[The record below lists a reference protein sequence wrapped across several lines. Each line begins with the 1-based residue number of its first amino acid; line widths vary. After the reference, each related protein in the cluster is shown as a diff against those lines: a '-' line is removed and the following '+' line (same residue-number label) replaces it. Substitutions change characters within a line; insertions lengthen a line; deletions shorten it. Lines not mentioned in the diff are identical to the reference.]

1 MFVLDLLLLPL
12 GAVIFPNPRVER
24 VFIHAKVTRGLGN
37 GLIRLDGQLHRAF
50 LKCSGILFR
59 SGLTHRTHLLG
70 CVLSLVSVCPEEY
83 SHIKGRARYME
94 YAMSSLTLFVG
105 IAVSKDTL
113 AIAVR
118 PTAETWQVAK
128 EAAEISTLVAQL
140 EAMAPALVVLE
151 ATGGFEGHLR
161 AALAIAAVP
170 VVRAHPRQVRACAHA
185 VGLVAKTDRIDARV
199 LAHCAEAVTPV

>member
-37 GLIRLDGQLHRAF
+37 RLIRLDGQLHRAF

-83 SHIKGRARYME
+83 SHITMMCCSWTRIAKGLLRH
-94 YAMSSLTLFVG
+94 G
-105 IAVSKDTL
+105 
-113 AIAVR
+113 
-118 PTAETWQVAK
+118 
-128 EAAEISTLVAQL
+128 
-140 EAMAPALVVLE
+140 
-151 ATGGFEGHLR
+151 ATCDR
-161 AALAIAAVP
+161 KYRTVP
-170 VVRAHPRQVRACAHA
+170 V
-185 VGLVAKTDRIDARV
+185 
-199 LAHCAEAVTPV
+199 

>member
-83 SHIKGRARYME
+83 SHIIVCFCGG
-94 YAMSSLTLFVG
+94 G
-105 IAVSKDTL
+105 IRGLLSAT
-113 AIAVR
+113 I
-118 PTAETWQVAK
+118 
-128 EAAEISTLVAQL
+128 L
-140 EAMAPALVVLE
+140 EDL
-151 ATGGFEGHLR
+151 
-161 AALAIAAVP
+161 
-170 VVRAHPRQVRACAHA
+170 AHA
-185 VGLVAKTDRIDARV
+185 YPNILTKTHLFAGTSTGAGIISWLLKGD
-199 LAHCAEAVTPV
+199 